1 MVGRGGLSNST
12 LSPSD
17 IGSDCRM
24 SWCSSPIK
32 CAIRVG
38 LRGMTVDTSIISAGL
53 LGVFLAVG
61 AGGVSN
67 SILGPSDIGSD
78 CRKSWCSSSIKCPNR
93 VGLRGKRVETSR
105 AASSPSLDKRFCED
119 EAGKVRFVFVGE
131 EDEGGLIGDLVD
143 RNGVGWSFLV
153 GDFCLFGVG
162 SSFTGDLL
170 SLSLVVGNP
179 LPTRALN
186 SDDSSISKLI
196 RSGIDISAII
206 DCEMFISG

>member
-1 MVGRGGLSNST
+1 
-12 LSPSD
+12 
-17 IGSDCRM
+17 
-24 SWCSSPIK
+24 
-32 CAIRVG
+32 
-38 LRGMTVDTSIISAGL
+38 MTVDTSIISAGP

-61 AGGVSN
+61 AGGDSK

-78 CRKSWCSSSIKCPNR
+78 CRNNWCSSSIKCPNR

-105 AASSPSLDKRFCED
+105 AASSPSRDKRLCED

-131 EDEGGLIGDLVD
+131 EDEGGLRGDLVD
-143 RNGVGWSFLV
+143 REGVGWPVFM
-153 GDFCLFGVG
+153 GDLSLLGAG
-162 SSFTGDLL
+162 SGFTGDLL

-179 LPTRALN
+179 LPTLALR

-206 DCEMFISG
+206 DCDMFISG

>member
-1 MVGRGGLSNST
+1 
-12 LSPSD
+12 
-17 IGSDCRM
+17 
-24 SWCSSPIK
+24 
-32 CAIRVG
+32 
-38 LRGMTVDTSIISAGL
+38 MTVDTSIISAGP

-105 AASSPSLDKRFCED
+105 AASSPSRDKRLCED
-119 EAGKVRFVFVGE
+119 EAGKVRLVFVEE

-143 RNGVGWSFLV
+143 RKGVGCSDLM
-153 GDFCLFGVG
+153 GDLSLLGVG

-170 SLSLVVGNP
+170 SFSLVVGNP
-179 LPTRALN
+179 RPTPTLN
-186 SDDSSISKLI
+186 SEDSSISKLI

-206 DCEMFISG
+206 DCEIFISG